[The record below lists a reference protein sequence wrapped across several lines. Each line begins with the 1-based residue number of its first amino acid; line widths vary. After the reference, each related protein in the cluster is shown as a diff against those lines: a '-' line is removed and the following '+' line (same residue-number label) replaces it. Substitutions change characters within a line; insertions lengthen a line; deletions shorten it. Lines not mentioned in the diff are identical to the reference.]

1 MHRHVA
7 LYASSIA
14 LLVGCAPRPR
24 EPAGGESAAQGSV
37 AQPAATPDSARTTA
51 ADSAGW
57 RPLSAEGALAA
68 WRGYKS
74 DRVPSG
80 WAPRDGALVKTGIT
94 DDIITRDQFGDFE
107 LTFDWKLAPGGNA
120 GVFYR
125 ATEEYD
131 RIYWSAPEYQLLDE
145 GTHRG
150 GSRLTGAASAYAL
163 YPSPAGVAKPA
174 GQWNSARIVVR
185 GSRVEHWLNG
195 QKVVEYELG
204 SPDWESKVKAS
215 KFNEYP
221 SYGRARRGHIGIQGD
236 HDGTLEIRD
245 MRIRELR

>member
-1 MHRHVA
+1 MHRSVA

-14 LLVGCAPRPR
+14 LVLGCAPRQR
-24 EPAGGESAAQGSV
+24 ESAEANSAAQGPAQAV
-37 AQPAATPDSARTTA
+37 ARDSSRTSR

-57 RPLSAEGALAA
+57 RNLSAEGALAA

-74 DRVPSG
+74 DRVPGG
-80 WAPRDGALVKTGIT
+80 WSQRNGMLVKTGVAE
-94 DDIITRDQFGDFE
+94 DIVTRDQFGDFE
-107 LTFDWKLAPGGNA
+107 LTFDWNLAPGGNA

-131 RIYWSAPEYQLLDE
+131 RVYWSGPEYQLLDE
-145 GTHRG
+145 GRHRD
-150 GSRLTGAASAYAL
+150 GSRLTAAAAAYAI
-163 YPSPAGVAKPA
+163 YPSPAGVARPA

-215 KFNEYP
+215 KFSEYP
-221 SYGRARRGHIGIQGD
+221 NYGRARRGHIGIQGD
-236 HDGTLEIRD
+236 HEGTLEIRD
-245 MRIRELR
+245 MRIRELRS

>member
-1 MHRHVA
+1 MHRSLA

-14 LLVGCAPRPR
+14 LLLGCAPRQQ
-24 EPAGGESAAQGSV
+24 EPAGGESAAPSV
-37 AQPAATPDSARTTA
+37 APQSAQAPAASV
-51 ADSAGW
+51 DSAGW
-57 RPLSAEGALAA
+57 RHLSGAGSLAA

-74 DRVPSG
+74 DALPRG
-80 WAPRDGALVKTGIT
+80 WSQRDGMLVKTGT
-94 DDIITRDQFGDFE
+94 GEDIITRDQFGDFE
-107 LTFDWKLAPGGNA
+107 LTFDWRLEPGGNA

-145 GTHRG
+145 GRHRD
-150 GSRLTGAASAYAL
+150 GSRLTGAASAYAV
-163 YPSPAGVAKPA
+163 YPSPAGVARPG

-195 QKVVEYELG
+195 QEVVEYELG

-221 SYGRARRGHIGIQGD
+221 NYGRARRGHIGIQGD
-236 HDGTLEIRD
+236 HEGTLEIRD
-245 MRIRELR
+245 MRIRELRS